1 MDNIWLSLNIA
12 DIIKDARLEIV
23 KSEYFDLPYFPK
35 EIVKEK
41 EKKEGKESGSQ
52 GDRERKRKDKKGIW

>member
-1 MDNIWLSLNIA
+1 MDNIWLSLNIV

-41 EKKEGKESGSQ
+41 EKKFSS
-52 GDRERKRKDKKGIW
+52 